1 MNWKSETDPEY
12 LEMHANGTLSLRS
25 VLDLT
30 SKESHQFLRIQ
41 NTDGTSSL
49 RSKAH
54 NLLVESDALCDK
66 FNFRGSGTTFQFFS
80 ACDHCNGPCG
90 DHDLL
95 SPFYVKKH
103 VGADK
108 ERNPFSEF
116 ESEWF
121 TGTHFFI
128 AANDSNGVTL
138 VSNKLHEG
146 RDTVT
151 HISGEVHEDSNRVQE
166 FQPLLRVTKLYKD
179 NQGRYQLN
187 LGKSLPCIGELP
199 KSSIKTAEITR
210 RKAAEA
216 SPIARPNVEEESSP
230 NTESTYKLIDFN

>member
-1 MNWKSETDPEY
+1 
-12 LEMHANGTLSLRS
+12 MHANGTLSLRS
-25 VLDLT
+25 VLDLS
-30 SKESHQFLRIQ
+30 SKEPHQFFRIQ

-66 FNFRGSGTTFQFFS
+66 FNFRGRGNTFQFFS

-95 SPFYVKKH
+95 SPFYVKKQ

-108 ERNPFSEF
+108 ERNPFIEF

-121 TGTHFFI
+121 TGVHFFI
-128 AANDSNGVTL
+128 AANGSNGVTL
-138 VSNKLHEG
+138 LINEELMGYLPIS
-146 RDTVT
+146 
-151 HISGEVHEDSNRVQE
+151 ISGEVHEDSSRTKGLDLVR
-166 FQPLLRVTKLYKD
+166 LLIVGNLYKD
-179 NQGRYQLN
+179 NLGRYQIPN
-187 LGKSLPCIGELP
+187 LCNAGEVP
-199 KSSIKTAEITR
+199 KSSSIMTAERTR

-216 SPIARPNVEEESSP
+216 SPIVCPIVEEPSERESSP
-230 NTESTYKLIDFN
+230 KTGSSYSLLNFG